1 MYTFYII
8 SSEIKDFM
16 NKLFKDD
23 VFDFFEVRNVELET
37 FVKYEIK
44 GNLNN
49 DFFEYNKEYKRFF
62 CNWKELKPYVF
73 QLIKGNKKP
82 KNMKFVFSFPQNEI
96 DNLSENASALFLN
109 LSFENNTVICT
120 TGTSQKNFS
129 LDRNLDI
136 IWEKYIKDFFNKIQ
150 VAIEERK

>member
-16 NKLFKDD
+16 NKLLKDTA
-23 VFDFFEVRNVELET
+23 FDFFEVRNIELET

-44 GNLNN
+44 GNLNK
-49 DFFEYNKEYKRFF
+49 DYFEQDKENERFF
-62 CNWKELKPYVF
+62 CNWQELKPYVF

-82 KNMKFVFSFPQNEI
+82 KNMKFVFSFPQNEMN
-96 DNLSENASALFLN
+96 NLSENAAALFLN

-120 TGTSQKNFS
+120 TGTSQKKFS
-129 LDRNLDI
+129 LDKHLDT

-150 VAIEERK
+150 IPVEERK